1 MNFWTNQLPN
11 SIYDIDYELLTLNQE
26 DETRKLINYIGLDW
40 EIECLYPQ
48 YNMRSVATT
57 SNTQV
62 RKKIYQGSS
71 QKWKKYKPFLD
82 GQLDSLDD

>member
-11 SIYDIDYELLTLNQE
+11 SIYDIDYELLTVNQE

-48 YNMRSVATT
+48 YNKRSVATA
-57 SNTQV
+57 SDTQV

-71 QKWKKYKPFLD
+71 KKWKKYKPFLD
-82 GQLDSLDD
+82 GQLDGF